1 MKDPVWI
8 WLILAIVTVLGAAHV
23 FRYETLP
30 REPATA
36 LTLVWDRWLHRLCI
50 VGPAQTVACTVEDLQ
65 RMSDKDG
72 NPMQIPKK

>member
-1 MKDPVWI
+1 VKNAAWI
-8 WLILAIVTVLGAAHV
+8 WLIVAIVTVFGAAHV

-30 REPATA
+30 RDTA
-36 LTLVWDRWLHRLCI
+36 SAWTLVWDRWLHRLCV
-50 VGPAQTVACTVEDLQ
+50 VGPLQTVGCTVEDLQ